1 MKKSRK
7 DDVIKTANCI
17 IRKAGYS
24 NLSFSQIATTLGVTR
39 ENVHHYFRKKEAL
52 GNACL
57 DAMYDD
63 LGGKFE
69 DIVSL
74 DINADKKLLEY
85 FKIYKTQQDEREDCP
100 IVALLAEYDLL
111 PDSMKEQVKKLVR
124 IEHTNMEKI
133 LQEGKEN
140 DIFFFEQSAQT
151 KALMIITLLKGA
163 VSYSKIYNNFKDVST
178 SIIEELQSSRN

>member
-17 IRKAGYS
+17 IRKVGYS

-69 DIVSL
+69 NIVSM
-74 DINADKKLLEY
+74 DVSANKKLEEY

-111 PDSMKEQVKKLVR
+111 PESMQEQVRKLVN
-124 IEHTNMEKI
+124 IEHVNMEKI
-133 LQEGKEN
+133 LEEGKEKN
-140 DIFFFEQSAQT
+140 IFFFKESAQK
-151 KALMIITLLKGA
+151 KALIIITLLKGA

-178 SIIEELQSSRN
+178 SILNELQSEKK

>member
-17 IRKAGYS
+17 IRKVGYS
-24 NLSFSQIATTLGVTR
+24 NLSFSQIATILGVTR

-63 LGGKFE
+63 LGSKFE
-69 DIVSL
+69 YIVSL
-74 DINADKKLLEY
+74 DIPANEKLEEY

-111 PDSMKEQVKKLVR
+111 PESMQEQVRKLVN
-124 IEHTNMEKI
+124 IEHINMEKI
-133 LQEGKEN
+133 LEEGKEKEL
-140 DIFFFEQSAQT
+140 FFFEQSPKL
-151 KALMIITLLKGA
+151 KALNIITLLKGA
-163 VSYSKIYNNFKDVST
+163 VSYSKIYNNFKEVSLN
-178 SIIEELQSSRN
+178 ILNELQNKR